1 MGKLTDVYSNAE
13 LFKAYPEL
21 MLDNLREYMRDRDT
35 AQSEYL
41 KIKNRSPGELYKA
54 TAGEIE
60 ARDTAKRANLT
71 AGERKNTRPDIDRT
85 DVVFANNSS
94 ESMEIVTLDNG
105 KQYVHA
111 SEQQVIEGNNSQ
123 LWKQQIARYINKE
136 LRNWNDFDILTVEGD
151 VLTLTKNTAYKAG
164 SVNQVRNQDGTY
176 RAMTQAEYLTK
187 LNAEVHINELAQIS
201 KKIKRP
207 NVPDS
212 KNHSFAKNGFSYR
225 TAYFQDYDGEYY
237 KITLSVGENG
247 NISTVYNVGKL
258 KKDTLPNGTI
268 KSVFSGSKADSVSN
282 GITVTQK
289 SPSVNSILSENPKK
303 ITTETKNT
311 AENSGVKRQNK
322 ISVEMNDAERA
333 EVLRNSA
340 IDIVKYKG
348 NVEDLN
354 AANVLALQE
363 TYRAN
368 AAPVLKKLA
377 EKFGVF
383 DKTYFNKNIS
393 LDFSYSRGS
402 LKESVNK
409 QGKVSTDFYDFAKM
423 LYVFDYVVN
432 NAVPIE
438 AHTDKYAG
446 TERANQ
452 NLKYDYVLL
461 SAFSD
466 GNYII
471 PVEMHIKEQKEN
483 VKQPNTLY
491 VGITLGKIK
500 TEDGILAHPSKRK
513 NVSANVTPPSSKINV
528 AQLISKVNPGFSDFY
543 KYIPSELLTEAQISS
558 KMVALDDEKYRLG
571 VLRGEDVSGMLRKK
585 AEKAGYSPDD
595 SWKMDHRAPNADDDT
610 AHNMAEIDAAYGGD
624 GSIYSAQ
631 AAYYYGEG
639 RSYDRNAIRVIQ
651 SARNNPDKQIT
662 VYRAVPADLKETRL
676 RNGDWV
682 AIVKQYAIEHGNR
695 VLDGNFKIIEMTVP
709 AKYLYGNGD
718 SINE

>member
-1 MGKLTDVYSNAE
+1 MFRNRNQVVLPLESEKILQKTIRCSNQRRYVTNWITAGLKKNMYEHGESSILQRCLSYADKFKSSNNLDEILLASTNYINEDLNHTRKDNIKEFARGEVLIRVGANDYSAKVIVGFTAGKQMLLYDIVDFAPTNIATKKRTHQDFGESRTPRKDVFSNITVTQKSPSVNSILSENPKKITTETKNTAENSGVKRQNSIENKAAYGTAQTKLTKEYRAAVDRVLNMQDTTADNLVIGYTPELMKDMGMPALPFVIGTGHVYSAAKTEAEARKDGNYRKGVHYHGLGDTVVKNIYEQLQDPVMIIAAKDVNGNASPLRSTHSVVAIVDIGTANNSLLLPVE
-13 LFKAYPEL
+13 ITAERTVDGQQMDANVLSSVYDRNVKNLIKEAIALENSGDVGIYYAKKEADALIPAGVQFPVRIQKAIASNPIVRSFDEKVNRKISDVTQSL
-21 MLDNLREYMRDRDT
+21 QFMLDNLREYMRDRDT

-201 KKIKRP
+201 KKIKKP

-282 GITVTQK
+282 
-289 SPSVNSILSENPKK
+289 
-303 ITTETKNT
+303 
-311 AENSGVKRQNK
+311 A
-322 ISVEMNDAERA
+322 
-333 EVLRNSA
+333 LR
-340 IDIVKYKG
+340 
-348 NVEDLN
+348 
-354 AANVLALQE
+354 
-363 TYRAN
+363 
-368 AAPVLKKLA
+368 
-377 EKFGVF
+377 
-383 DKTYFNKNIS
+383 
-393 LDFSYSRGS
+393 
-402 LKESVNK
+402 
-409 QGKVSTDFYDFAKM
+409 
-423 LYVFDYVVN
+423 
-432 NAVPIE
+432 
-438 AHTDKYAG
+438 
-446 TERANQ
+446 
-452 NLKYDYVLL
+452 
-461 SAFSD
+461 
-466 GNYII
+466 
-471 PVEMHIKEQKEN
+471 
-483 VKQPNTLY
+483 
-491 VGITLGKIK
+491 
-500 TEDGILAHPSKRK
+500 
-513 NVSANVTPPSSKINV
+513 
-528 AQLISKVNPGFSDFY
+528 
-543 KYIPSELLTEAQISS
+543 
-558 KMVALDDEKYRLG
+558 
-571 VLRGEDVSGMLRKK
+571 
-585 AEKAGYSPDD
+585 
-595 SWKMDHRAPNADDDT
+595 
-610 AHNMAEIDAAYGGD
+610 
-624 GSIYSAQ
+624 
-631 AAYYYGEG
+631 
-639 RSYDRNAIRVIQ
+639 
-651 SARNNPDKQIT
+651 
-662 VYRAVPADLKETRL
+662 
-676 RNGDWV
+676 
-682 AIVKQYAIEHGNR
+682 
-695 VLDGNFKIIEMTVP
+695 
-709 AKYLYGNGD
+709 
-718 SINE
+718 